1 MPAAPVHPP
10 RPPGGFLG
18 GMRIRKKLIIL
29 HTCFSLGLAAIL
41 LIALRPAVTEVVH
54 QAELQQASTSL
65 RLALQ
70 KAGDHDG
77 AVPVLPADVASRVE
91 LRAVPEGST
100 GLTPASIAAAKR
112 APGSVVTGFHLSGR
126 GISAVA
132 YMPAAAGGEFWMTTA
147 RAPEAR
153 RAVWQLYGLVTA
165 ALIAVYG
172 LVAAALEIFVL
183 PQNVYGPIR
192 RILDADEA
200 LQQGR
205 AGAELIPDAAIPADE
220 LGEIMRSRN
229 QSVIALR
236 RNERA
241 LGVALTE
248 LERVATDLKRKNHL
262 LEAARRNLADADR
275 LASLGMMSAGIAHEL
290 NTPLTVLSGLVEKL
304 ARNPAAGMDPD
315 QAALMLRVVRRL
327 ERLSDSL
334 LDFARV
340 RPPRTAP
347 VRLREVAEEAVTLV
361 RLDREGRDVALAV
374 QVPDSLVVECD
385 ADRIVQVVVNLVRN
399 AVDAARTAPVSA
411 EPRVVL
417 GADTFVKEG
426 RDWVSLT
433 VTDNGP
439 GIHPDVLPRLF
450 EPFASTRLDSHGTG
464 LGLAVAEGIIREHG
478 GLIMARNGP
487 PAADGGGGAVFEVL
501 IPVRPAPYAG
511 AGGGGDGPAA
521 LVGDHP

>member
-1 MPAAPVHPP
+1 MTTPPVRAAPRP

-29 HTCFSLGLAAIL
+29 HTSFSLGLAAIL

-54 QAELQQASTSL
+54 QAELQQAGDAL
-65 RLALQ
+65 RLALERGG
-70 KAGDHDG
+70 AGS
-77 AVPVLPADVASRVE
+77 VPVLPSDVASRVA
-91 LRAVPEGST
+91 LRAVPEVDT
-100 GLTPASIAAAKR
+100 GLLPGAIDAAK
-112 APGSVVTGFHLSGR
+112 ASPGSVVTGVFQSGR

-132 YMPAAAGGEFWMTTA
+132 YVPAAAGREFWITTA

-153 RAVWQLYGLVTA
+153 RAVLRLYALVTA
-165 ALIAVYG
+165 ALLAVYA
-172 LVAAALEIFVL
+172 LVAAALELFVL

-229 QSVIALR
+229 QSVLALR
-236 RNERA
+236 GHERA
-241 LGVALTE
+241 LAEALAE
-248 LERVATDLKRKNHL
+248 IERVATDLKRKNHL

-304 ARNPAAGMDPD
+304 SRDPAAGMDPD

-334 LDFARV
+334 LDFARL

-347 VRLREVAEEAVTLV
+347 VRLRELAEEAVTLV
-361 RLDREGRDVALAV
+361 RLDRESRDVALPIE
-374 QVPDSLVVECD
+374 VPEPLVVECD
-385 ADRIVQVVVNLVRN
+385 ADRIVQVLVNLVRN
-399 AVDAARTAPVSA
+399 AVDAVRTPPLPAQ
-411 EPRVVL
+411 PRVTIAAETLVR
-417 GADTFVKEG
+417 EG

-433 VTDNGP
+433 ITDNGP
-439 GIHPDVLPRLF
+439 GIHHDVLPRLF
-450 EPFASTRLDSHGTG
+450 EPFASTRLDARGTG

-478 GLIMARNGP
+478 GLIMARN
-487 PAADGGGGAVFEVL
+487 AETTGGHGAVFEVL
-501 IPVRPAPYAG
+501 MPARPSPYA
-511 AGGGGDGPAA
+511 AAVAAAAAQPA
-521 LVGDHP
+521 